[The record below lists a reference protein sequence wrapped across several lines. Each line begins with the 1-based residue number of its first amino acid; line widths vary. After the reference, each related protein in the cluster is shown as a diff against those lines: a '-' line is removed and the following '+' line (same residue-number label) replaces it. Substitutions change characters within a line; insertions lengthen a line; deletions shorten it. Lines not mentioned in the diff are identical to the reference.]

1 MKRMIRKSNLKLVLS
16 VIGMYITQLKLNVG
30 EDVDSHV
37 DIYIDIYQ
45 RLLT

>member
-1 MKRMIRKSNLKLVLS
+1 MQRMTRKSNLKLVLS
-16 VIGMYITQLKLNVG
+16 VIGMYITQLELNVG

-45 RLLT
+45 KLLT